1 MSNQTQSAP
10 PPASPLPVASARMD
24 YVDALRGGACL
35 WVMLNHSSEI
45 YVIPP
50 GLQHTPLRILSNI
63 AYLGWL
69 GVSLFLVLSGFCLYY
84 PLARRAESLSEIKL
98 DVKAFFKRRATR
110 ILPTYYVALFIY
122 IVALIVAARQN
133 GLPWDH
139 SFSGA
144 KDIPMHILMLHNL
157 RSSTLGSINGAF
169 WSLALESQLYLIFPL
184 LVALAARRGLRS
196 ILLVTFAIA
205 VVWQGLAFHW
215 LGFSTE
221 WDVQRAQWYH
231 ALPGRAFEFAIGMSA
246 AALVSRPIPA
256 RLVRW
261 SALILALLI
270 VPATYYTARI
280 SVFGPL
286 LDQMW
291 GIIFGCALILLHGV
305 PVRHFRGNV
314 VLRFLTWTGV
324 ISYSLY
330 LMHLLIFRLFPI
342 PHANDFIL
350 SLMLLARATGALGFA
365 LIFFILFEQPFIRKP
380 RKNTGLVEATVL
392 SPAP

>member
-1 MSNQTQSAP
+1 MMSNQTQVAP
-10 PPASPLPVASARMD
+10 PPVASARMD

-35 WVMLNHSSEI
+35 WVMLNHTSEI
-45 YVIPP
+45 YVVPP
-50 GLQHTPLRILSNI
+50 GTQHTPLRVLSNI

-69 GVSLFLVLSGFCLYY
+69 GVSLFLVLSGFCLYF
-84 PLARRAESLSEIKL
+84 PLARRVESLSEIKL

-110 ILPTYYVALFIY
+110 ILPTYYVALLIY
-122 IVALIVAARQN
+122 VVVQIVMARQQ
-133 GLPWDH
+133 GLGWLTP
-139 SFSGA
+139 FSGL

-169 WSLALESQLYLIFPL
+169 WSLALESQLYLIFPF
-184 LVALAARRGLRS
+184 LVALAARRGLRALLLMTFVVA
-196 ILLVTFAIA
+196 IL
-205 VVWQGLAFHW
+205 WQAWAFHR
-215 LGFSTE
+215 LGFSLD

-256 RLVRW
+256 HITRW

-330 LMHLLIFRLFPI
+330 LTHLLIFRLFPI
-342 PHANDFIL
+342 PHTGDWML

-365 LIFFILFEQPFIRKP
+365 LIFFILFERPFIRKP